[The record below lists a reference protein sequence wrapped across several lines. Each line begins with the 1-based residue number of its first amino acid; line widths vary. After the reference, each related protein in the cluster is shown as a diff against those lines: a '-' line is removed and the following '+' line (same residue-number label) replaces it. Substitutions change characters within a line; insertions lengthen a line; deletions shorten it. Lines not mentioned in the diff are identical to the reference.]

1 MKINEKKSEKLLQKM
16 QKVGITTK
24 NGKNPSKRELSR
36 RSGLNMKTIALIFAG
51 QSYKCDF
58 FSVLRFCFILGIKK
72 HEIGMIP
79 IDDEGKTKIYAERN
93 RSNVGTD

>member
-1 MKINEKKSEKLLQKM
+1 MITITAEKLLQRMKES
-16 QKVGITTK
+16 GIV
-24 NGKNPSKRELSR
+24 SKRELSR

-58 FSVLRFCFILGIKK
+58 FSVLRFCFMLGIKK

-79 IDDEGKTKIYAERN
+79 IDDEGKTKIYAK
-93 RSNVGTD
+93 GKK

>member
-16 QKVGITTK
+16 QKAGITTK

-58 FSVLRFCFILGIKK
+58 FSVLRFCFVLGIKK

-93 RSNVGTD
+93 

>member
-16 QKVGITTK
+16 QKAGITTK

-58 FSVLRFCFILGIKK
+58 FSVLRFCFMLGIKK

>member
-16 QKVGITTK
+16 QKAGITTK

-36 RSGLNMKTIALIFAG
+36 RSGLNMKTIALIFSG

-58 FSVLRFCFILGIKK
+58 FSILRFCFILGIRKN
-72 HEIGMIP
+72 EISMIP
-79 IDDEGKTKIYAERN
+79 IDDEGQKRIYRK
-93 RSNVGTD
+93 GKK

>member
-16 QKVGITTK
+16 QKAGITTK

-58 FSVLRFCFILGIKK
+58 FSVLRFCFMLGIKK

-79 IDDEGKTKIYAERN
+79 IDDEGKTKIYAKEKK
-93 RSNVGTD
+93 